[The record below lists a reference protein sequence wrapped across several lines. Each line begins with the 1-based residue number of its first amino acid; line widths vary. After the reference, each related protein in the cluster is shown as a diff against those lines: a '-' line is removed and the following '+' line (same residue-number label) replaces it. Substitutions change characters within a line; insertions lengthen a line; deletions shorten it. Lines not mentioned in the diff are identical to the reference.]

1 MDIVCRSIVPKIK
14 LISLS
19 FNIINARFISSIV
32 YCGIQNKGYL
42 PIYVQYMMNDLRF
55 FEIIQQKR
63 K

>member
-14 LISLS
+14 
-19 FNIINARFISSIV
+19 RKTISSIV

-42 PIYVQYMMNDLRF
+42 PIYVPNMMNDLSF